1 MICLNNFRTTI
12 VPKSRKVQMNMKLQ
26 WLCFKILILLFYLPL
41 KSSNEISPR
50 DNEHDVL
57 RNFTDYFIFIN
68 KFVMSRVCIHLTWT
82 LKYVQWKIFLC
93 ARQKAKAILRC
104 YWKKI
109 CTYKTNHYPV
119 IQLLF
124 LYSFSYIVITFFS
137 TLTVLCI
144 IMIIC
149 TYILS

>member
-12 VPKSRKVQMNMKLQ
+12 VRKSRKVQMNMKLQ
-26 WLCFKILILLFYLPL
+26 WLCFKILILLTYFVFSLPL

-57 RNFTDYFIFIN
+57 RSYIDYVIFIN

-82 LKYVQWKIFLC
+82 LKYEQYKFRNVLGRKPKQF
-93 ARQKAKAILRC
+93 LRC

-109 CTYKTNHYPV
+109 CIHTKHYPV

-124 LYSFSYIVITFFS
+124 LYSFSNIVITFF
-137 TLTVLCI
+137 LR
-144 IMIIC
+144 
-149 TYILS
+149 

>member
-12 VPKSRKVQMNMKLQ
+12 VRKSRKVQMNMKLQ

-68 KFVMSRVCIHLTWT
+68 KFVMSRVCIHPTWT
-82 LKYVQWKIFLC
+82 LKYAQYTFCNVLGRKPKQF
-93 ARQKAKAILRC
+93 LRC

-109 CTYKTNHYPV
+109 CIHTKQIITP
-119 IQLLF
+119 LF
-124 LYSFSYIVITFFS
+124 NSCFYIRFHIS
-137 TLTVLCI
+137 
-144 IMIIC
+144 
-149 TYILS
+149 